1 MEGPESEPVELL
13 VNQLLQSTSYDASS
27 RVVKCGKISHT
38 CAVVGRQSAGRTKV
52 KLLSIETTPNPN
64 SMKLNLDETL
74 AKGVAITYTNEK
86 RGDCPA
92 SIEKILAIPGV
103 SSVFRVAD
111 WMAIQRKPTAGWEG
125 ILSQARVVLEYAS
138 LNSAKPEAE
147 ETSDQKWRE
156 VMVSVQY
163 FRDLPM
169 LVKVSSGSE
178 TTRLPL
184 PERFGQAIERATGA
198 SENMLMERKWRDEGL
213 RYGELRDVGEAVV
226 REISAVYDEKKLRE
240 LVERAY
246 HPDLHEPVKGSR
258 EELGELAELIR
269 AFESPRWEERFAA
282 LKELGRN
289 ATAQIDS
296 QALSL
301 IVRATR
307 DPKMSIRRLA
317 VVFLGLIK
325 TPAILAPLC
334 EALKDEAVGVRRS
347 AGDALTDIGD
357 PKAIGPMAETL
368 KDPNKLVRWRA
379 SRFLY
384 ELGDQ
389 SALPALREAQDDLE
403 FEVAMQIR
411 QAIERIESGKEGQGP
426 VWRQMTQTTN

>member
-1 MEGPESEPVELL
+1 M
-13 VNQLLQSTSYDASS
+13 
-27 RVVKCGKISHT
+27 
-38 CAVVGRQSAGRTKV
+38 

-64 SMKLNLDETL
+64 SMKLNFDERL
-74 AKGVAITYTNEK
+74 GKGVAITYTHEN

-92 SIEKILAIPGV
+92 YIDKILAIPGV
-103 SSVFRVAD
+103 SSVFRVED
-111 WMAIQRKPTAGWEG
+111 FMAIQRKPTAGWED

-138 LNSAKPEAE
+138 LNNAKPEPAG
-147 ETSDQKWRE
+147 TSDNKWRE

-178 TTRLPL
+178 TTRLPV
-184 PERFGQAIERATGA
+184 PERFGKAIERAMGA
-198 SENMLMERKWRDEGL
+198 SENMLMERKWKDEGL
-213 RYGELRDVGEAVV
+213 RYGELRDVGEALV
-226 REISAVYDEKKLRE
+226 REISAVYDEKKLKE

-246 HPDLHEPVKGSR
+246 HPNLHEKVEANE
-258 EELGELAELIR
+258 EELGELVR

-301 IVRATR
+301 IIRATK

-325 TPAILAPLC
+325 TPEVLAPLC

-347 AGDALTDIGD
+347 AGDALTDLGD
-357 PKAIGPMAETL
+357 RQAIGPMVETL

-384 ELGDQ
+384 ELGDE
-389 SALPALREAQDDLE
+389 SVLPALREAQDDRE

-411 QAIERIESGKEGQGP
+411 QAIERIESGKVGQGP

>member
-1 MEGPESEPVELL
+1 
-13 VNQLLQSTSYDASS
+13 
-27 RVVKCGKISHT
+27 
-38 CAVVGRQSAGRTKV
+38 V
-52 KLLSIETTPNPN
+52 KLVSIETTPNPN
-64 SMKLNLDETL
+64 SMKLNLDERL
-74 AKGVAITYTNEK
+74 ARGVAITYTREN

-92 SIEKILAIPGV
+92 NIEKILAIPGV
-103 SSVFRVAD
+103 SSVFRAED
-111 WMAIQRKPTAGWEG
+111 FMAIQRKPTVAWEG
-125 ILSQARVVLEYAS
+125 ILSQARAVLEYAS
-138 LNSAKPEAE
+138 FNDTKLEPE
-147 ETSDQKWRE
+147 ETSDNKWRE
-156 VMVSVQY
+156 VTVAVQY

-184 PERFGQAIERATGA
+184 PERFGKAIERAMGA
-198 SENMLMERKWRDEGL
+198 SENMLIERKWKDEGL
-213 RYGELRDVGEAVV
+213 RYGDLHEVGEAVV
-226 REISAVYDEKKLRE
+226 GEISAVYDEKKLQE
-240 LVERAY
+240 LVEMAY
-246 HPDLHEPVKGSR
+246 HADLREPVEVNR
-258 EELGELAELIR
+258 EELGELIR

-301 IVRATR
+301 IIRATK

-317 VVFLGLIK
+317 VVLLGLIK
-325 TPAILAPLC
+325 TSEVLAPLC

-357 PKAIGPMAETL
+357 PQAIGPMVETL
-368 KDPNKLVRWRA
+368 NDPNKLVRWRA

-384 ELGDQ
+384 ELGDE
-389 SALPALREAQDDLE
+389 SVLPALKEAQDDPE

-411 QAIERIESGKEGQGP
+411 QAIERIESGKVGQGS
-426 VWRQMTQTTN
+426 VWRQMTQQIIRR

>member
-1 MEGPESEPVELL
+1 
-13 VNQLLQSTSYDASS
+13 
-27 RVVKCGKISHT
+27 
-38 CAVVGRQSAGRTKV
+38 
-52 KLLSIETTPNPN
+52 
-64 SMKLNLDETL
+64 MKLNLDERL
-74 AKGVAITYTNEK
+74 AKGVAITYTNEN
-86 RGDCPA
+86 RVDCPA

-156 VMVSVQY
+156 VTVSVQY

-184 PERFGQAIERATGA
+184 PERFGKAIERAMDA
-198 SENMLMERKWRDEGL
+198 SENMLMERKWKDEGL

-240 LVERAY
+240 LVEKAY
-246 HPDLHEPVKGSR
+246 HPDLHEKVEATR
-258 EELGELAELIR
+258 EELVQ
-269 AFESPRWEERFAA
+269 AFESPKWEERFAA
-282 LKELGRN
+282 LRDLGRK

-301 IVRATR
+301 IIRAAK

-325 TPAILAPLC
+325 TPEVLAPLC

-347 AGDALTDIGD
+347 AGHALTDLVD
-357 PKAIGPMAETL
+357 PKAFGPMVETL
-368 KDPNKLVRWRA
+368 NDPYQLVRWQTR
-379 SRFLY
+379 RFLY
-384 ELGDQ
+384 
-389 SALPALREAQDDLE
+389 
-403 FEVAMQIR
+403 V
-411 QAIERIESGKEGQGP
+411 
-426 VWRQMTQTTN
+426 

>member
-1 MEGPESEPVELL
+1 
-13 VNQLLQSTSYDASS
+13 
-27 RVVKCGKISHT
+27 
-38 CAVVGRQSAGRTKV
+38 V

-64 SMKLNLDETL
+64 SMKLNLDERL
-74 AKGVAITYTNEK
+74 AKGVAITYTHEN

-92 SIEKILAIPGV
+92 HIEKILAIPGV
-103 SSVFRVAD
+103 SSVFRVED
-111 WMAIQRKPTAGWEG
+111 FMAIQRKPTAGWED
-125 ILSQARVVLEYAS
+125 ILSQARVVLEDVS
-138 LNSAKPEAE
+138 LNNARPEPKE
-147 ETSDQKWRE
+147 MSDNKWRE
-156 VMVSVQY
+156 VTVAVQY

-184 PERFGQAIERATGA
+184 PERFGKAIERAMGA
-198 SENMLMERKWRDEGL
+198 SENMLMERKWKDEGL
-213 RYGELRDVGEAVV
+213 RYGDLREVGEAVV
-226 REISAVYDEKKLRE
+226 HEISAVCNEKKLEE

-246 HPDLHEPVKGSR
+246 HPDFHEKVEATE
-258 EELGELAELIR
+258 EELGELVQ
-269 AFESPRWEERFAA
+269 AFESPKWEERFAA

-289 ATAQIDS
+289 ATARIDS

-301 IVRATR
+301 IIRATK

-317 VVFLGLIK
+317 VVLLGLIK
-325 TPAILAPLC
+325 TPEVLAPLC

-347 AGDALTDIGD
+347 AGDALTDLGD
-357 PKAIGPMAETL
+357 PRAISSMVETL

-384 ELGDQ
+384 ELGDE
-389 SALPALREAQDDLE
+389 SVLPALREAQDDGE

-411 QAIERIESGKEGQGP
+411 QAIERIESGKVGQGS
-426 VWRQMTQTTN
+426 VWRQMTQGIY

>member
-1 MEGPESEPVELL
+1 
-13 VNQLLQSTSYDASS
+13 
-27 RVVKCGKISHT
+27 
-38 CAVVGRQSAGRTKV
+38 
-52 KLLSIETTPNPN
+52 
-64 SMKLNLDETL
+64 MKLNLDERL
-74 AKGVAITYTNEK
+74 AKGVAITYTHEN

-92 SIEKILAIPGV
+92 YIEKILAIPGI
-103 SSVFRVAD
+103 SSVFRVED
-111 WMAIQRKPTAGWEG
+111 FMAIQRKPTAGWED
-125 ILSQARVVLEYAS
+125 ILSQARAVLEYAS
-138 LNSAKPEAE
+138 LNNAKPEPKD
-147 ETSDQKWRE
+147 TSDNKWRE
-156 VMVSVQY
+156 VTVAVQY

-184 PERFGQAIERATGA
+184 PERFGKAIEQAMGA
-198 SENMLMERKWRDEGL
+198 SENMLMERKWKDEGL
-213 RYGELRDVGEAVV
+213 RYGDLRDVGEAVV
-226 REISAVYDEKKLRE
+226 REISAVYDEKKLKE

-246 HPDLHEPVKGSR
+246 HPDLHEKVEATGKG
-258 EELGELAELIR
+258 LGELAQ
-269 AFESPRWEERFAA
+269 AFESPKWEERFAA

-289 ATAQIDS
+289 ATARIDS

-301 IVRATR
+301 IIRATK

-325 TPAILAPLC
+325 TPEVLAPLC

-347 AGDALTDIGD
+347 AGDALTDLGD
-357 PKAIGPMAETL
+357 RQAIGPMVETL

-384 ELGDQ
+384 ELGDE
-389 SALPALREAQDDLE
+389 SVLPALREAQANDE

-411 QAIERIESGKEGQGP
+411 QAIERIESGKVGQGS
-426 VWRQMTQTTN
+426 VWRQMTQGIN

>member
-1 MEGPESEPVELL
+1 M
-13 VNQLLQSTSYDASS
+13 
-27 RVVKCGKISHT
+27 
-38 CAVVGRQSAGRTKV
+38 

-74 AKGVAITYTNEK
+74 AKGVAITYTHVN
-86 RGDCPA
+86 RADCPA
-92 SIEKILAIPGV
+92 YIDKILAIPGV
-103 SSVFRVAD
+103 SSVFRVED
-111 WMAIQRKPTAGWEG
+111 FMAIQRKPTAGWED
-125 ILSQARVVLEYAS
+125 ILSQARAVLEYAS
-138 LNSAKPEAE
+138 LNNAKPEPAG
-147 ETSDQKWRE
+147 TSDKEWRE
-156 VMVSVQY
+156 VTVSVQY

-184 PERFGQAIERATGA
+184 PERFGQAVERAMGA
-198 SENMLMERKWRDEGL
+198 SENMLMERRWIDEGM
-213 RYGELRDVGEAVV
+213 RYGQLRDVGEAVV
-226 REISAVYDEKKLRE
+226 DEISAVYDEKKLRE

-246 HPDLHEPVKGSR
+246 HPNLHEKVEATG
-258 EELGELAELIR
+258 EEQGALVR

-289 ATAQIDS
+289 TTAQIDS

-301 IVRATR
+301 IIRATK

-325 TPAILAPLC
+325 TPEVLAPLC

-347 AGDALTDIGD
+347 AGDALTDLGD
-357 PKAIGPMAETL
+357 RQAIGPMVETL

-384 ELGDQ
+384 ELGDE
-389 SALPALREAQDDLE
+389 SALPALREAQGDRE

-411 QAIERIESGKEGQGP
+411 QAIERIESGKVGQGS
-426 VWRQMTQTTN
+426 VWRQMTQGIN

>member
-1 MEGPESEPVELL
+1 M
-13 VNQLLQSTSYDASS
+13 
-27 RVVKCGKISHT
+27 
-38 CAVVGRQSAGRTKV
+38 

-64 SMKLNLDETL
+64 SMKLNLDERL
-74 AKGVAITYTNEK
+74 AKGVAITYTHEN

-92 SIEKILAIPGV
+92 YIEKILAIPGV
-103 SSVFRVAD
+103 SSVFRVED
-111 WMAIQRKPTAGWEG
+111 FMAIQRKPTAGWED
-125 ILSQARVVLEYAS
+125 ILSQARAVFEYAS
-138 LNSAKPEAE
+138 LNNAKPEPK
-147 ETSDQKWRE
+147 ETSDNKWRE
-156 VMVSVQY
+156 VTVAVQY

-169 LVKVSSGSE
+169 LVKLSSGSE

-184 PERFGQAIERATGA
+184 PERFGQAIERAMGA
-198 SENMLMERKWRDEGL
+198 SENMLMERKWKDEGL
-213 RYGELRDVGEAVV
+213 RYGDLRDVGEAVV
-226 REISAVYDEKKLRE
+226 RELSAVYDEKKLQE

-246 HPDLHEPVKGSR
+246 HPDLHEKVEANE
-258 EELGELAELIR
+258 EELGELVR

-289 ATAQIDS
+289 ATSRIDS

-301 IVRATR
+301 IIRGTK

-317 VVFLGLIK
+317 VVLLGLIRS
-325 TPAILAPLC
+325 PEVLAPLC

-347 AGDALTDIGD
+347 AGDALTDLGD
-357 PKAIGPMAETL
+357 PKAIGPMVETL

-384 ELGDQ
+384 ELGDE
-389 SALPALREAQDDLE
+389 SVLPALREAQDDGE

-411 QAIERIESGKEGQGP
+411 QAIERIESGKVSQGS
-426 VWRQMTQTTN
+426 VWRQMTQGIN

>member
-1 MEGPESEPVELL
+1 
-13 VNQLLQSTSYDASS
+13 
-27 RVVKCGKISHT
+27 
-38 CAVVGRQSAGRTKV
+38 V

-64 SMKLNLDETL
+64 SMKLNLDERL
-74 AKGVAITYTNEK
+74 ARGVAITYTHEN

-92 SIEKILAIPGV
+92 YIEKILAIPGV
-103 SSVFRVAD
+103 SSVFRVED
-111 WMAIQRKPTAGWEG
+111 FMAIQRKPTAGWEN
-125 ILSQARVVLEYAS
+125 ILSQARAVLEYAS
-138 LNSAKPEAE
+138 LNNAKPEPAG
-147 ETSDQKWRE
+147 TSENKWLE
-156 VMVSVQY
+156 VTVSVQY

-178 TTRLPL
+178 STRLPL
-184 PERFGQAIERATGA
+184 PERFGKAIERAMGA
-198 SENMLMERKWRDEGL
+198 SENMLMERKWKDEGL

-226 REISAVYDEKKLRE
+226 REISAVYDEKKLKE
-240 LVERAY
+240 LVESAY
-246 HPDLHEPVKGSR
+246 YPNLREQVEASR
-258 EELGELAELIR
+258 EELGELIR
-269 AFESPRWEERFAA
+269 AFESTKWEERFAA

-301 IVRATR
+301 IIRATK

-325 TPAILAPLC
+325 TPEVLAPLC
-334 EALKDEAVGVRRS
+334 QALKDEAVGVRRS
-347 AGDALTDIGD
+347 AGDALTDLGD
-357 PKAIGPMAETL
+357 RQAIGPMVETL

-384 ELGDQ
+384 ELGDE
-389 SALPALREAQDDLE
+389 SALPALREVQDDRE

-411 QAIERIESGKEGQGP
+411 QAIERIESGKVGQGP
-426 VWRQMTQTTN
+426 VWRQMTQGIN

>member
-1 MEGPESEPVELL
+1 MTTNFTHLRR
-13 VNQLLQSTSYDASS
+13 YSS
-27 RVVKCGKISHT
+27 
-38 CAVVGRQSAGRTKV
+38 GRTKV

-64 SMKLNLDETL
+64 SMKLNLDETV
-74 AKGVAITYTNEK
+74 AKGVAITYTHED
-86 RGDCPA
+86 RGDCPTY
-92 SIEKILAIPGV
+92 IERILAIPGV
-103 SSVFRVAD
+103 SSVFRLAD
-111 WMAIQRKPTAGWEG
+111 FMAIQRKPTAGWED

-138 LNSAKPEAE
+138 LNNTKPEPA
-147 ETSDQKWRE
+147 ETSDKKWRE
-156 VMVSVQY
+156 VTVSVQY

-184 PERFGQAIERATGA
+184 PERFGQAIARAMGA
-198 SENMLMERKWRDEGL
+198 SENMLMERKWIDEGL
-213 RYGELRDVGEAVV
+213 RYGDLRDVGEAVV
-226 REISAVYDEKKLRE
+226 REISAVYDEKKLKE

-246 HPDLHEPVKGSR
+246 HPDLQEPVKASR
-258 EELGELAELIR
+258 EELGELVR

-282 LKELGRN
+282 LKELGKN

-301 IVRATR
+301 IIRATK

-317 VVFLGLIK
+317 VVFLGLIR
-325 TPAILAPLC
+325 TPEVLAPLC

-347 AGDALTDIGD
+347 AGDALTDLGD
-357 PKAIGPMAETL
+357 PKAIGPMIETL

-384 ELGDQ
+384 ELGDE
-389 SALPALREAQDDLE
+389 SALPALREAQDDRE

-411 QAIERIESGKEGQGP
+411 QAIERIESGKAGQGP
-426 VWRQMTQTTN
+426 VWRQMTQGIN

>member
-1 MEGPESEPVELL
+1 M
-13 VNQLLQSTSYDASS
+13 
-27 RVVKCGKISHT
+27 
-38 CAVVGRQSAGRTKV
+38 

-64 SMKLNLDETL
+64 SMKLNLDERL
-74 AKGVAITYTNEK
+74 PKGVAITYTHEN

-92 SIEKILAIPGV
+92 YIEKILAIPGV
-103 SSVFRVAD
+103 SSVFCVED
-111 WMAIQRKPTAGWEG
+111 FLAIQRKPTAGWED
-125 ILSQARVVLEYAS
+125 ILSQARAVLEYAS
-138 LNSAKPEAE
+138 LNNAKPEPVG
-147 ETSDQKWRE
+147 TSDNKWRE
-156 VMVSVQY
+156 VTVAVQY

-184 PERFGQAIERATGA
+184 PERFGKAIERAMGA
-198 SENMLMERKWRDEGL
+198 SENMLMERKWKDEGL
-213 RYGELRDVGEAVV
+213 RYWDLREVGEAVL

-246 HPDLHEPVKGSR
+246 HPELHEKAEANE
-258 EELGELAELIR
+258 EELDELIR

-282 LKELGRN
+282 LKELGRR
-289 ATAQIDS
+289 ATTQIDS
-296 QALSL
+296 HALSL
-301 IVRATR
+301 IIKATK

-325 TPAILAPLC
+325 TPEVLAPLC

-347 AGDALTDIGD
+347 AGDALTDLGD
-357 PKAIGPMAETL
+357 TKAIGPMVETL

-384 ELGDQ
+384 ELGDE
-389 SALPALREAQDDLE
+389 SVLPALREAQDDGE

-411 QAIERIESGKEGQGP
+411 QAIERIESGKVGQGS
-426 VWRQMTQTTN
+426 VWRQMTQGIN

>member
-1 MEGPESEPVELL
+1 
-13 VNQLLQSTSYDASS
+13 
-27 RVVKCGKISHT
+27 
-38 CAVVGRQSAGRTKV
+38 V

-64 SMKLNLDETL
+64 SMKLILEERL
-74 AKGVAITYTNEK
+74 AKGVAITYTHEN

-103 SSVFRVAD
+103 SSVFRVED
-111 WMAIQRKPTAGWEG
+111 FMAIQRKPTAGWED
-125 ILSQARVVLEYAS
+125 ILSQARAVLEYAG
-138 LNSAKPEAE
+138 LNDAKPETP
-147 ETSDQKWRE
+147 ETSDKKWRE
-156 VMVSVQY
+156 VTVSVQY

-178 TTRLPL
+178 TTRFPL
-184 PERFGQAIERATGA
+184 PERFAKAIEQAMGA
-198 SENMLMERKWRDEGL
+198 SQNMLMERKWKDEGP

-226 REISAVYDEKKLRE
+226 REISAVYDEKKLKE

-246 HPDLHEPVKGSR
+246 HPDLHEKVKASR
-258 EELGELAELIR
+258 EELGELVS

-301 IVRATR
+301 IIRATK

-325 TPAILAPLC
+325 TPEVLAPLC

-347 AGDALTDIGD
+347 AGDALTDLGD
-357 PKAIGPMAETL
+357 RQAMGPMVETL
-368 KDPNKLVRWRA
+368 RDPNKLVRWRA

-384 ELGDQ
+384 ELGDE
-389 SALPALREAQDDLE
+389 SALPALREAQDDRE

-411 QAIERIESGKEGQGP
+411 QTIERIESGKVGQGP

>member
-1 MEGPESEPVELL
+1 
-13 VNQLLQSTSYDASS
+13 
-27 RVVKCGKISHT
+27 
-38 CAVVGRQSAGRTKV
+38 
-52 KLLSIETTPNPN
+52 
-64 SMKLNLDETL
+64 MKLNLDERL
-74 AKGVAITYTNEK
+74 AKGVAITYTHEN

-92 SIEKILAIPGV
+92 YIDKILAIPGV
-103 SSVFRVAD
+103 SSLFRVED
-111 WMAIQRKPTAGWEG
+111 FMAIQRKPTAGWED
-125 ILSQARVVLEYAS
+125 ILSQARAVLEYAS
-138 LNSAKPEAE
+138 LNNAKPEPAG
-147 ETSDQKWRE
+147 TSDKEWRE

-184 PERFGQAIERATGA
+184 PERFGKAIERAMGA
-198 SENMLMERKWRDEGL
+198 SANMLMERKWKDEGL
-213 RYGELRDVGEAVV
+213 RYGELRDVGEEVV
-226 REISAVYDEKKLRE
+226 REISAVYDEKKLKE

-246 HPDLHEPVKGSR
+246 HPDLHEKVKASG
-258 EELGELAELIR
+258 EELGELVS

-301 IVRATR
+301 IIRATK

-325 TPAILAPLC
+325 TPEVLAPLC

-347 AGDALTDIGD
+347 AGDALTDLGD
-357 PKAIGPMAETL
+357 PKAIGPMVETL

-384 ELGDQ
+384 ELGDET
-389 SALPALREAQDDLE
+389 ALPALREAQDDRE

-411 QAIERIESGKEGQGP
+411 QAIERIESGKVGQGP
-426 VWRQMTQTTN
+426 VWRQMTQGIN

>member
-1 MEGPESEPVELL
+1 
-13 VNQLLQSTSYDASS
+13 
-27 RVVKCGKISHT
+27 
-38 CAVVGRQSAGRTKV
+38 V

-64 SMKLNLDETL
+64 SMKLNLDERL
-74 AKGVAITYTNEK
+74 AKGVAITYTHEN
-86 RGDCPA
+86 RADCPA
-92 SIEKILAIPGV
+92 YIDKILAIPGV
-103 SSVFRVAD
+103 SSVFRVED
-111 WMAIQRKPTAGWEG
+111 FMAIQRKPTTGWED
-125 ILSQARVVLEYAS
+125 ILSQSRAVLEYAS
-138 LNSAKPEAE
+138 LNNAKPEPAG
-147 ETSDQKWRE
+147 TSDNEWRE
-156 VMVSVQY
+156 VTVSVQY

-184 PERFGQAIERATGA
+184 PERFGKAIERAMGA
-198 SENMLMERKWRDEGL
+198 SENMLMERKWKDEGL

-246 HPDLHEPVKGSR
+246 HPDSR
-258 EELGELAELIR
+258 EKVEANGEELGELVR
-269 AFESPRWEERFAA
+269 AFESPKWEERFAA
-282 LKELGRN
+282 LRELGRN
-289 ATAQIDS
+289 ATAQIGTPRGLPARGPRDS

-301 IVRATR
+301 IIRATK

-325 TPAILAPLC
+325 TPEVLAPLC

-347 AGDALTDIGD
+347 AGDALTDLGD
-357 PKAIGPMAETL
+357 RQAIGPMVETL

-384 ELGDQ
+384 ELGDE
-389 SALPALREAQDDLE
+389 SALPALREAQGDRE

-411 QAIERIESGKEGQGP
+411 QAIERIESGKVGQGP
-426 VWRQMTQTTN
+426 VWRQMTQGIN

>member
-1 MEGPESEPVELL
+1 M
-13 VNQLLQSTSYDASS
+13 
-27 RVVKCGKISHT
+27 CG
-38 CAVVGRQSAGRTKV
+38 VGEKV
-52 KLLSIETTPNPN
+52 KLLSVETTPNPN
-64 SMKLNLDETL
+64 SMKLNLDERL
-74 AKGVAITYTNEK
+74 AKGVAITYTRDNKE
-86 RGDCPA
+86 DCPA
-92 SIEKILAIPGV
+92 YIEKILAIPGV
-103 SSVFRVAD
+103 SSVFRVKD
-111 WMAIQRKPTAGWEG
+111 FMAIQRKPTAGWEG
-125 ILSQARVVLEYAS
+125 ILSQARAVFEYAS
-138 LNSAKPEAE
+138 VNNAKPEPAG
-147 ETSDQKWRE
+147 TSDKEWRE
-156 VMVSVQY
+156 VTVSVQY

-184 PERFGQAIERATGA
+184 PERFGQAIERAMGA
-198 SENMLMERKWRDEGL
+198 SENMLMERKWKDEGL
-213 RYGELRDVGEAVV
+213 RYGELREVGAAVV
-226 REISAVYDEKKLRE
+226 REISAVYDEKKLKE

-246 HPDLHEPVKGSR
+246 HPDLHEKVEASL
-258 EELGELAELIR
+258 EELGELVR

-289 ATAQIDS
+289 ATAQIGTPRGLPAREPRDS

-301 IVRATR
+301 IIRATK

-325 TPAILAPLC
+325 TPEVLAPLC

-347 AGDALTDIGD
+347 AGDALTDLGD
-357 PKAIGPMAETL
+357 RQAIGPMVETL

-384 ELGDQ
+384 ELGDE
-389 SALPALREAQDDLE
+389 SALPALREAQGDRE

-411 QAIERIESGKEGQGP
+411 QAIERIESGKVGQGS
-426 VWRQMTQTTN
+426 VWTQMTQGIN

>member
-1 MEGPESEPVELL
+1 
-13 VNQLLQSTSYDASS
+13 
-27 RVVKCGKISHT
+27 
-38 CAVVGRQSAGRTKV
+38 V

-64 SMKLNLDETL
+64 SMKLNLDERL
-74 AKGVAITYTNEK
+74 AKGVAITYTHEN

-92 SIEKILAIPGV
+92 CIEKILAIPGV

-111 WMAIQRKPTAGWEG
+111 WMAIQRKPNDGWED
-125 ILSQARVVLEYAS
+125 ILSQARVVLEYPS
-138 LNSAKPEAE
+138 LNNTKPEPAG
-147 ETSDQKWRE
+147 TSDKKWRE

-169 LVKVSSGSE
+169 LVKVSSGNE

-184 PERFGQAIERATGA
+184 PERFGQALERAIGS
-198 SENMLMERKWRDEGL
+198 SENMLMERKWIDDGL

-226 REISAVYDEKKLRE
+226 REISAVYDEAKLKE

-246 HPDLHEPVKGSR
+246 HPDLHEIVKASR
-258 EELGELAELIR
+258 EELVQ
-269 AFESPRWEERFAA
+269 AFESPKWEERFAA

-289 ATAQIDS
+289 ATTQIDS

-301 IVRATR
+301 IIRATK

-325 TPAILAPLC
+325 TPEVLAPLC

-347 AGDALTDIGD
+347 AGDALTDLGD
-357 PKAIGPMAETL
+357 RQAIGPMVEIL
-368 KDPNKLVRWRA
+368 KDSNKLVRWRA
-379 SRFLY
+379 ARFLF
-384 ELGDQ
+384 ELGDE
-389 SALPALREAQDDLE
+389 SALPALREAQDDRE

-411 QAIERIESGKEGQGP
+411 QAIERIESGKVGQGP
-426 VWRQMTQTTN
+426 VWRQMTKGIN

>member
-1 MEGPESEPVELL
+1 M
-13 VNQLLQSTSYDASS
+13 
-27 RVVKCGKISHT
+27 
-38 CAVVGRQSAGRTKV
+38 

-74 AKGVAITYTNEK
+74 AKGVAITYTNENI
-86 RGDCPA
+86 GDCPA
-92 SIEKILAIPGV
+92 YIERILAIPGL
-103 SSVFRVAD
+103 SSVFRAAD
-111 WMAIQRKPTAGWEG
+111 FMAIQRKPTAGWED
-125 ILSQARVVLEYAS
+125 ILSQARVVLEYES
-138 LNSAKPEAE
+138 LHNTDSEPAG
-147 ETSDQKWRE
+147 TSDKEWRE

-169 LVKVSSGSE
+169 LVKVSSGNE

-184 PERFGQAIERATGA
+184 PERFGQAIERAMGA
-198 SENMLMERKWRDEGL
+198 SENMLMERKWIDEGL
-213 RYGELRDVGEAVV
+213 RYGELRDVGEALV
-226 REISAVYDEKKLRE
+226 REIAAVYDEKKLKE

-246 HPDLHEPVKGSR
+246 HPDSR
-258 EELGELAELIR
+258 ESVKASRDELMQ
-269 AFESPRWEERFAA
+269 AFASPRWEERFAA
-282 LKELGRN
+282 LKELGRH

-301 IVRATR
+301 IIRATK

-325 TPAILAPLC
+325 TPEVLAPLC

-347 AGDALTDIGD
+347 AGDALTDLGD
-357 PKAIGPMAETL
+357 RRAIGPMVETL

-384 ELGDQ
+384 ELGDG
-389 SALPALREAQDDLE
+389 SALPALREAQDDRE
-403 FEVAMQIR
+403 FEVAMQLR
-411 QAIERIESGKEGQGP
+411 QAIERIESGKVGQGP
-426 VWRQMTQTTN
+426 VWRQITQGIN

>member
-1 MEGPESEPVELL
+1 
-13 VNQLLQSTSYDASS
+13 
-27 RVVKCGKISHT
+27 
-38 CAVVGRQSAGRTKV
+38 V

-74 AKGVAITYTNEK
+74 AKGVAITYTHEN

-92 SIEKILAIPGV
+92 YIEKILAIPGV
-103 SSVFRVAD
+103 SSVFRVQD
-111 WMAIQRKPTAGWEG
+111 FIAIQRKPTAGWED
-125 ILSQARVVLEYAS
+125 ILSQARAALEYGS
-138 LNSAKPEAE
+138 LNNAKPEPK
-147 ETSDQKWRE
+147 ETSDNNWGE

-184 PERFGQAIERATGA
+184 PERFGKAIERAMGA
-198 SENMLMERKWRDEGL
+198 SENMLMERKWKDEGA
-213 RYGELRDVGEAVV
+213 RYGDLREVGEVVV
-226 REISAVYDEKKLRE
+226 REISAVYDEKKLKE

-246 HPDLHEPVKGSR
+246 HPDLHEKVEANG
-258 EELGELAELIR
+258 EELGELIQ
-269 AFESPRWEERFAA
+269 AFESPKWEERFAA

-289 ATAQIDS
+289 ETARIDS

-301 IVRATR
+301 IIRATK

-317 VVFLGLIK
+317 VVLLGLIK
-325 TPAILAPLC
+325 TPEVLAPLC

-347 AGDALTDIGD
+347 AGDALTDLGD
-357 PKAIGPMAETL
+357 PRAIGPMVETL

-384 ELGDQ
+384 ELGDE
-389 SALPALREAQDDLE
+389 SVLPALREAQDDAE

-411 QAIERIESGKEGQGP
+411 QAIERIESGKVGQGS
-426 VWRQMTQTTN
+426 VWRQMTQGIN

>member
-1 MEGPESEPVELL
+1 
-13 VNQLLQSTSYDASS
+13 
-27 RVVKCGKISHT
+27 
-38 CAVVGRQSAGRTKV
+38 V
-52 KLLSIETTPNPN
+52 KLRSIETTPNPN
-64 SMKLNLDETL
+64 SMKLNLDERL
-74 AKGVAITYTNEK
+74 AKGVAITYTNEN
-86 RGDCPA
+86 RGDGPA
-92 SIEKILAIPGV
+92 YIEKILAIPGV
-103 SSVFRVAD
+103 SSVFRVED
-111 WMAIQRKPTAGWEG
+111 FMAIQRKPTAGWED
-125 ILSQARVVLEYAS
+125 ILSQARAVFEHAS
-138 LNSAKPEAE
+138 LNNAKREPAD
-147 ETSDQKWRE
+147 TCDKKWRE
-156 VMVSVQY
+156 VVVSVQY

-184 PERFGQAIERATGA
+184 PERFGQALERAMSA
-198 SENMLMERKWRDEGL
+198 SENMLMERKWKDEGP

-226 REISAVYDEKKLRE
+226 HEISAVYDEKKLRE

-246 HPDLHEPVKGSR
+246 HPDLNKPVKASR
-258 EELGELAELIR
+258 EELGELGEIVR
-269 AFESPRWEERFAA
+269 AFESPKWEERFAA
-282 LKELGRN
+282 LKEVGRD

-301 IVRATR
+301 IIRATK

-325 TPAILAPLC
+325 TPEVLAPLC

-347 AGDALTDIGD
+347 AGDALTDLGD
-357 PKAIGPMAETL
+357 RRAIGPMVETL

-384 ELGDQ
+384 ELGDE
-389 SALPALREAQDDLE
+389 SALPALREAQGDRE

-411 QAIERIESGKEGQGP
+411 QTIERIESGKVGQGP
-426 VWRQMTQTTN
+426 VWRQMTQGIN

>member
-1 MEGPESEPVELL
+1 
-13 VNQLLQSTSYDASS
+13 
-27 RVVKCGKISHT
+27 
-38 CAVVGRQSAGRTKV
+38 
-52 KLLSIETTPNPN
+52 
-64 SMKLNLDETL
+64 MKLNLDERL
-74 AKGVAITYTNEK
+74 AKGLAITYTNEN

-103 SSVFRVAD
+103 SSVFRVED
-111 WMAIQRKPTAGWEG
+111 FMAIQRKPTAVWED
-125 ILSQARVVLEYAS
+125 ILSQARAVLEYAS
-138 LNSAKPEAE
+138 LNNAKPEPAG
-147 ETSDQKWRE
+147 TSDKEWRE

-178 TTRLPL
+178 TTRFPL
-184 PERFGQAIERATGA
+184 PERFGQAIERAMGA
-198 SENMLMERKWRDEGL
+198 SENMLMERKWKDEGL
-213 RYGELRDVGEAVV
+213 RYGDLRDVAEAVV
-226 REISAVYDEKKLRE
+226 REISAVYDEKKLKE

-246 HPDLHEPVKGSR
+246 HPDLREPVKASG
-258 EELGELAELIR
+258 EELGELAELAR

-289 ATAQIDS
+289 ATAQINS

-301 IVRATR
+301 IIRATK

-325 TPAILAPLC
+325 TPEVLAPLC

-347 AGDALTDIGD
+347 AGDALTDSGD
-357 PKAIGPMAETL
+357 PKAIGPMVETL

-384 ELGDQ
+384 ELGDE
-389 SALPALREAQDDLE
+389 SALPALREAQDDRE

-411 QAIERIESGKEGQGP
+411 QTIERIESGKVGQGP
-426 VWRQMTQTTN
+426 VWRQMTQGIN